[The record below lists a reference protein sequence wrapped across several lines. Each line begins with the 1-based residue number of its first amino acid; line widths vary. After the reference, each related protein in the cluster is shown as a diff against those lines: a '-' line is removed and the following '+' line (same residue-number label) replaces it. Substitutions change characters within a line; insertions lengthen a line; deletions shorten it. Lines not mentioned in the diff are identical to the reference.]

1 MNYHNAHV
9 FFPLFVSL
17 EGKSCVVVGG
27 GKIAQRRIEVL
38 LSFGCTLKVVSPEL
52 TPKLEKLA
60 QEKAFVWIPREYE
73 DGDLQDAFLVVAA
86 TDRRDINRLAAS
98 YCNREGILISTA
110 DCGEECT
117 FHFPAIVRKGN
128 LVAGLNSGGRDHT
141 LVKEAAAFLR
151 IQLEQWNKIEGELDE
166 ENKNRKP

>member
-1 MNYHNAHV
+1 MNYHNARG

-17 EGKSCVVVGG
+17 EGKHCVVAGG

-38 LSFGCTLKVVSPEL
+38 LSFGCILKVVSPEL
-52 TPKLEKLA
+52 TPKLKKLA
-60 QEKAFVWIPREYE
+60 QEKAFVWIPREYQ
-73 DGDLQDAFLVVAA
+73 DGDFKGAFLAVAA
-86 TDRRDINRLAAS
+86 TNHREINHLAAS
-98 YCNREGILISTA
+98 YCSGEGIPVSIA
-110 DCGEECT
+110 DCAEECT